1 MFKKK
6 IFLYILSIL
15 ISIFLIGLLLSKIET
30 DYLSSTFKNI
40 HYSALLAFIIIA
52 LLSSGLRAWRYKLLL
67 KPHPISWKNILLA
80 TFIRNLFVDLFPARL
95 GSLSYIYVI
104 NRRMKF
110 PFETATSSFV
120 LAVIFDFFTLSPFL
134 IFSIFIVGLGSS
146 VVSSISLLV
155 ISFFFFLIIF
165 LALWLLIPLA
175 KLFFKLYCY
184 STQLLRVD
192 KKIWVVKIKKTI
204 EKITE
209 ELSATKKRRIFWPVF
224 SISLVLRL
232 AKYGSLY
239 FLLYSILY
247 SHGFNLHDLNFFKT
261 ILGITGAELTSILP
275 IKGLGGFGTWESAW
289 VLTFK
294 LMNFQPQLAIISG
307 IGVHLITNLFEYI
320 LGILSIIII
329 SLPFKKKTANLYKSC
344 G

>member
-1 MFKKK
+1 MLKKK
-6 IFLYILSIL
+6 IILYIISIF
-15 ISIFLIGLLLSKIET
+15 ISIFLIWLLLSKIET
-30 DYLSSTFKNI
+30 DDLSTTFKSI
-40 HYSALLAFIIIA
+40 HYPALLAFIIIA
-52 LLSSGLRAWRYKLLL
+52 LISSGLRAWRYKLLL
-67 KPHPISWKNILLA
+67 KPHPISWKNILLV

-110 PFETATSSFV
+110 SFETATSSFV

-146 VVSSISLLV
+146 AVSSTSLLI
-155 ISFFFFLIIF
+155 ISFLFFLIIF
-165 LALWLLIPLA
+165 LALWLLIPLT
-175 KLFFKLYCY
+175 KHFFKLYSY
-184 STQLLRVD
+184 SIKFLRVD
-192 KKIWVVKIKKTI
+192 KKIWAVKIKKTI
-204 EKITE
+204 EKTIK
-209 ELSATKKRRIFWPVF
+209 ELAATKKRRIYWPVF
-224 SISLVLRL
+224 SISLALRL
-232 AKYGSLY
+232 AKYGALY
-239 FLLYSILY
+239 FLLYSILF

-289 VLTFK
+289 VITFK

-329 SLPFKKKTANLYKSC
+329 SLPFKKNRPE
-344 G
+344 

>member
-1 MFKKK
+1 MLKKK

-15 ISIFLIGLLLSKIET
+15 ISIFLIWLLLSKIET
-30 DYLSSTFKNI
+30 GDLLNTLKNI
-40 HYSALLAFIIIA
+40 HYPALLAFMIIA
-52 LLSSGLRAWRYKLLL
+52 LISSGLRAWRYKLLL
-67 KPHPISWKNILLA
+67 KPHPISWKNILLV

-110 PFETATSSFV
+110 PFETAASSFV

-134 IFSIFIVGLGSS
+134 IFSIFIIGLGSS
-146 VVSSISLLV
+146 AVSSTLFLIIS
-155 ISFFFFLIIF
+155 IFFFLTIF

-175 KLFFKLYCY
+175 KHFLKLYIY
-184 STQLLRVD
+184 SLKLFRVD
-192 KKIWVVKIKKTI
+192 KKIWAVKSKKSIEKTI
-204 EKITE
+204 E
-209 ELSATKKRRIFWPVF
+209 ELSATKKRRIYWPVF
-224 SISLVLRL
+224 SISLALRL
-232 AKYGSLY
+232 TKYGALY
-239 FLLYSILY
+239 FLLYSILS
-247 SHGFNLHDLNFFKT
+247 SHGFNLPDLNFFKT

-275 IKGLGGFGTWESAW
+275 IKGIGGFGTWESAW

-307 IGVHLITNLFEYI
+307 IGIHLITNLFEYI

-329 SLPFKKKTANLYKSC
+329 SLPFKKKLDLNDA
-344 G
+344 